1 MLTIQQAQRLLRTG
15 AISSEQLVLFCVTRA
30 ATISDA
36 WERRIDTHTLLE
48 QARQSDF
55 RRAQNKLLSPLDG
68 IPFSVKANLAVAS
81 LPLTAGSAILE
92 TNACVGYHAQVVDA
106 LLQSGAVL
114 MGTTTMDEFG
124 MGSLG
129 INRPKSK
136 TTTSR
141 TKNPISGWH
150 RHTKRFSDEEM
161 IKMIL
166 HSPETIN
173 TRLQQDDESN
183 VIFYSPGGSSSGS
196 AVTVAQ
202 QAALFSLG
210 SDTGGSVRLP
220 AAWCAVAGLK
230 PTYGCLSRDGL
241 VAYASS
247 LDTVGILAPTV
258 SCLSVVWRELL
269 QQQLRQPRQDST
281 LRPFQHNSIQ
291 TYSSASTR
299 QKLLERVKVA
309 VPTAFVIKEMSQPV
323 RDNWKN
329 AARRLEEMGATVD
342 VIDTISP
349 QVLQQA
355 LAAYYVLACAEA
367 TSNLGRYDGF
377 RYGSTADCD
386 RTNAVRDIDQPQSKF
401 SLLEQQYAQTRTRG
415 FGSEVIRRILCGTSV
430 LSSDHYHTHYEAAA
444 KLRAVLA
451 QQMRDVLEQYDL
463 LLVPTTFNMPPRIDE
478 ANSIDSTAMMAND
491 IMTVPASLGG
501 FPALSIPYGHWE
513 RAPFAM
519 SMQLVAAQQDE
530 QKLFRVAEALQ
541 DYAVD

>member
-1 MLTIQQAQRLLRTG
+1 MLTIQQTQRLLQTG
-15 AISSEQLVLFCVTRA
+15 AISSEQLVLFCVARA
-30 ATISDA
+30 ATVSDA
-36 WERRIDTHTLLE
+36 WERRIHTQTLLE

-81 LPLTAGSAILE
+81 LPLTAGSAILQ

-106 LLQSGAVL
+106 LLQSGALL
-114 MGTTTMDEFG
+114 MGTTAMDEFG

-129 INRPKSK
+129 MNRPK

-150 RHTKRFSDEEM
+150 RHRKMFSDEEM
-161 IKMIL
+161 IHMIL
-166 HSPETIN
+166 SCSETIN
-173 TRLQQDDESN
+173 KTQQQDDEST
-183 VIFYSPGGSSSGS
+183 VIYSPGGSSSGS

-220 AAWCAVAGLK
+220 AAWCAITGFK
-230 PTYGCLSRDGL
+230 PTYGRLSRDGL

-258 SCLSVVWRELL
+258 SCLSVVWEELL
-269 QQQLRQPRQDST
+269 QQQSRQPRQDST
-281 LRPFQHNSIQ
+281 LRSTLSNDANP
-291 TYSSASTR
+291 TRASASTR
-299 QKLLERVKVA
+299 QQLLEGVKVA
-309 VPTAFVIKEMSQPV
+309 VPTAFVVKEMSQQV

-329 AARRLEEMGATVD
+329 AARQLEEMGATVH
-342 VIDTISP
+342 VTDTITP

-377 RYGSTADCD
+377 RYGSAADCGWM
-386 RTNAVRDIDQPQSKF
+386 NAVREDEQPQSKS
-401 SLLEQQYAQTRTRG
+401 SLLEQQYAKARTRG

-451 QQMRDVLEQYDL
+451 QQMRNVLKQYDV

-513 RAPFAM
+513 AVPFAM

-530 QKLFRVAEALQ
+530 HTLFRVSQALQ
-541 DYAVD
+541 DRAVA